1 MINDTNALRALV
13 NEYLP
18 STVGSEMFL
27 RNKFV
32 LMNREHFVAATS
44 LDNNELFITKCPL
57 VTDTI
62 IFKVDIQQ
70 QRRDDEVAAIRKIE
84 TKKNN
89 IKISPIEKE

>member
-1 MINDTNALRALV
+1 MLYQYDGGFKLSIDVINDTNALRALV

-32 LMNREHFVAATS
+32 LMNRKHFVAATS
-44 LDNNELFITKCPL
+44 LNNNKLFMMKYPL

-62 IFKVDIQQ
+62 IFKVDIKVNNTNGVTMTL
-70 QRRDDEVAAIRKIE
+70 QR
-84 TKKNN
+84 
-89 IKISPIEKE
+89 